1 MIEAALVLAQAN
13 VENGVATR
21 TREFLDWGALPD
33 LWVIFLVVVP
43 AVLLFA
49 VMIYRRERP
58 TGGRMKTGM
67 AMIRALVILSVLLFL
82 ARPMYRSITYRTKD
96 PLVLVLVD
104 DSLSMQVV
112 DVYSDR
118 AVLPDRSLAAEAR
131 QRFPQSRR
139 QPAKSNLGQTVA
151 EDQALPDIQVDG

>member
-1 MIEAALVLAQAN
+1 MMIEAALVLAQAN

-58 TGGRMKTGM
+58 TGGRVFHAGIIAGGWALSIDPKFQTLMRNVM
-67 AMIRALVILSVLLFL
+67 A
-82 ARPMYRSITYRTKD
+82 
-96 PLVLVLVD
+96 
-104 DSLSMQVV
+104 
-112 DVYSDR
+112 
-118 AVLPDRSLAAEAR
+118 
-131 QRFPQSRR
+131 RFGVWPESH
-139 QPAKSNLGQTVA
+139 ST
-151 EDQALPDIQVDG
+151 